1 MLIFVTIYK
10 VCLVKQPLF
19 NGCVN
24 TCMVNDYFIKVLV
37 LITQNKLLKSM
48 FLSNICLFLCP
59 CFTTKTTKLM
69 TKSYYYQV
77 NPVLNSCLYWCVAF
91 MFYAFGNL
99 AIFFNDNSFL
109 HIINPFIN

>member
-1 MLIFVTIYK
+1 M
-10 VCLVKQPLF
+10 PLF
-19 NGCVN
+19 Y
-24 TCMVNDYFIKVLV
+24 DK
-37 LITQNKLLKSM
+37 NKK
-48 FLSNICLFLCP
+48 NY
-59 CFTTKTTKLM
+59 M

-77 NPVLNSCLYWCVAF
+77 NPVFNKCLYWCVAF